1 MPSDADDLQYRPC
14 SVVPPRRRAAVQAED
29 GGVAASTTLDTPP
42 AEPLIAA
49 DASLLE
55 AQAQLKRA
63 DLDSNPEHPARERV
77 RADADELAAQAARLR
92 DPARFGLPEL
102 LHGRGGE
109 VSPLPEP
116 SMPHGLREVARAVHA
131 TPTVQQAEASVDRLT
146 LAREAGALSLA
157 VDAAESV
164 EAEGAIQQM
173 LAHQVAA
180 GHATAMRLLAAVQLE
195 LKSHGR
201 DRLSGG
207 GERAFTAAART
218 AMAAARLMDSVTHAA
233 HGLDRLQNGG
243 RQHVTVQHVVVADGG
258 QAVVAGS
265 VGGDRPARRLPKRR

>member
-29 GGVAASTTLDTPP
+29 GGIAATAALDPP
-42 AEPLIAA
+42 AAEPLIAA
-49 DASLLE
+49 DAAVLE
-55 AQAQLKRA
+55 AQARLKRA
-63 DLDSNPEHPARERV
+63 ELDGNPEHPARERL
-77 RADADELAAQAARLR
+77 RGEADELEAQAARLR

-102 LHGRGGE
+102 LQGRGGE

-131 TPTVQQAEASVDRLT
+131 TPTVQQAEVSVDRLT

-164 EAEGAIQQM
+164 GAEGAIQQM

-180 GHATAMRLLAAVQLE
+180 GHAATMRLLAAVQVE
-195 LKSHGR
+195 LKSHER

-207 GERAFTAAART
+207 GERALTAATRT

-265 VGGDRPARRLPKRR
+265 VGGGPADRVPKRR